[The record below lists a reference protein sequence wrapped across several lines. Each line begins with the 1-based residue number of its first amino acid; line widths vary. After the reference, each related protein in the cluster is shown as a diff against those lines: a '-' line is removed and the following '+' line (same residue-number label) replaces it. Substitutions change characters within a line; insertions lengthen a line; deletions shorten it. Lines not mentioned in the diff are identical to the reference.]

1 MPPAVREILSSL
13 KTNWSPLGGLSFSL
27 PSVSMDTNAQVPWSL
42 SRSALAASLAG
53 SAMAKPAVMRTSP
66 HARMTRLLL
75 PPFDPLDQPP
85 LPVPPGEV
93 LRGEPIRV
101 AGGQVGPVRD
111 QQGQGRRPGV
121 PLGREVGGRPSAGA
135 AGVHGRPA
143 G

>member
-13 KTNWSPLGGLSFSL
+13 KRNWSPLGGLSFSF

-42 SRSALAASLAG
+42 SRSALAG
-53 SAMAKPAVMRTSP
+53 SAATTRPAVKRTSP

-75 PPFDPLDQPP
+75 TPFDPLDQPP

-101 AGGQVGPVRD
+101 AGRQVGPVLD
-111 QQGQGRRPGV
+111 EDGQ
-121 PLGREVGGRPSAGA
+121 
-135 AGVHGRPA
+135 
-143 G
+143 